1 MVDTIRPISDAD
13 ALRSAP
19 EGGRGSAAG
28 RTAGGHAG
36 QKLWVRLPTADD
48 TRIKRIELILEMFPG
63 TQQLVI
69 YCEREKKKLTARCL
83 IHDALID
90 ELKELL
96 GEENVVLR

>member
-1 MVDTIRPISDAD
+1 M
-13 ALRSAP
+13 
-19 EGGRGSAAG
+19 
-28 RTAGGHAG
+28 
-36 QKLWVRLPTADD
+36 RLPTADD